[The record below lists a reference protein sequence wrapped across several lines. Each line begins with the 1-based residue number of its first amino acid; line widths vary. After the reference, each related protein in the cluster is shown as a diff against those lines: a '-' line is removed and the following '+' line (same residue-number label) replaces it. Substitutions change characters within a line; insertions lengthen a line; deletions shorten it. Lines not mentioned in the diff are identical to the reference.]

1 MLTLPGEGQGRFCDG
16 ISRCNFLR
24 IGALSLG
31 GLALPDILRAQAQS
45 GALSKKAIIMIFL
58 PGGPPH
64 QDMFDLKT
72 EAPSEIR
79 GEFSPIRTNVPGS
92 QICELLPRMA
102 GRMDKLAIIRS
113 VVGATTSHASFQC
126 MTGWDPRGNQPSGGW
141 PALGSV
147 LSKLRGPLDPALPP
161 YVGLAPKMGHVPWSD
176 PGKPGFLGPSHASFL
191 PNGHGKGDLI
201 LNGISLE
208 RLRDRRALLNSFDRF
223 RREADA
229 SGLMEGFDAF
239 TQQVFGV
246 LTSSRLAEALDLERE
261 DPKLRDRYGRGTAA
275 NQLDGG
281 PKLLDQFLLAR
292 RLVEAG
298 VCCVTLAFSRWDWH
312 SNNFKRGR
320 EDMPML
326 DQGVTALV
334 EDLHQRGLDK
344 DVSVIVWGEFGR
356 TPKINPSGGRDHW
369 PAGLLCSAGLWGN
382 AHGTG
387 HRFNRPPWRRGQRPP
402 SAFSGGVRH
411 PLPEPGYRYRKS
423 HRPRLVG
430 PASLPGREPVQTHT
444 RTHLTGQDRRASQP

>member
-1 MLTLPGEGQGRFCDG
+1 MITLLGEGQGRFCDG
-16 ISRCNFLR
+16 ISRRNFLR

-31 GLALPDILRAQAQS
+31 GLALPEVLRAQAQS

-79 GEFSPIRTNVPGS
+79 GEFSPIRTNVSGI
-92 QICELLPRMA
+92 QICELMPRMA
-102 GRMDKLAIIRS
+102 GMMDKLAIIRS
-113 VVGATTSHASFQC
+113 MVGATTSHASFQC
-126 MTGWDPRGNQPSGGW
+126 MTGHDPRGSQPPGGW
-141 PALGSV
+141 PAFGSV
-147 LSKLRGPLDPALPP
+147 LSKLRGPMDPALPP

-176 PGKPGFLGPSHASFL
+176 PGKPGFLGPAHAPFL
-191 PNGHGKGDLI
+191 PNGDGKGDLI

-208 RLRDRRALLNSFDRF
+208 RLRDRRALLKSFDRF
-223 RREADA
+223 RRDADA
-229 SGLMEGFDAF
+229 SGSMEGFDAF
-239 TQQVFGV
+239 TQQAFGV

-298 VCCVTLAFSRWDWH
+298 VRCVTLAFSRWDWH
-312 SNNFKRGR
+312 SDNFKRGR

-356 TPKINPSGGRDHW
+356 TPKINPQGGRDHW
-369 PAGLLCSAGLWGN
+369 PQVSCALLACGGMR
-382 AHGTG
+382 TG
-387 HRFNRPPWRRGQRPP
+387 QVIGSTDRLGAEAKDRPVHFQEVFATLYQNLGIDISKVTVPDL
-402 SAFSGGVRH
+402 SG
-411 PLPEPGYRYRKS
+411 
-423 HRPRLVG
+423 RPRYLVESQYK
-430 PASLPGREPVQTHT
+430 PIPLSLIHI
-444 RTHLTGQDRRASQP
+444 

>member
-1 MLTLPGEGQGRFCDG
+1 MITLPGEGQGRFCDG
-16 ISRCNFLR
+16 ISRRNFLR
-24 IGALSLG
+24 IGALGLG
-31 GLALPDILRAQAQS
+31 GLALPQILRAQAQS

-79 GEFSPIRTNVPGS
+79 GEFSPIPTNVSGV

-102 GRMDKLAIIRS
+102 GMMDKLAIIRS
-113 VVGATTSHASFQC
+113 MVGATTSHASFQC
-126 MTGWDPRGNQPSGGW
+126 MTGHDPRSNQPAGGW

-176 PGKPGFLGPSHASFL
+176 PGKPGFLGPAHAPFL

-208 RLRDRRALLNSFDRF
+208 RLRDRRALLSSFDRF

-229 SGLMEGFDAF
+229 NGLMEGFDAF
-239 TQQVFGV
+239 TQQAFGV
-246 LTSSRLAEALDLERE
+246 LTSSQLAEALDLERE

-275 NQLDGG
+275 NQADGG

-298 VCCVTLAFSRWDWH
+298 VRCVTLAFSRWDWH

-356 TPKINPSGGRDHW
+356 TPKINPQGGRDHW
-369 PAGLLCSAGLWGN
+369 PQVSCALLACGGMR
-382 AHGTG
+382 TG
-387 HRFNRPPWRRGQRPP
+387 QVIGSTDRLGAEAKDRPVHFQEVFATLYQNLGIDISKVTMPDLSGRPRYLVE
-402 SAFSGGVRH
+402 SQYK
-411 PLPEPGYRYRKS
+411 PLPE
-423 HRPRLVG
+423 LI
-430 PASLPGREPVQTHT
+430 
-444 RTHLTGQDRRASQP
+444 

>member
-1 MLTLPGEGQGRFCDG
+1 MG
-16 ISRCNFLR
+16 
-24 IGALSLG
+24 LG
-31 GLALPDILRAQAQS
+31 GLALPQILRAQAQS

-79 GEFSPIRTNVPGS
+79 GEFSPIPTNVSGV

-102 GRMDKLAIIRS
+102 GMMDKLAIIRS
-113 VVGATTSHASFQC
+113 MVGATTSHASFQC
-126 MTGWDPRGNQPSGGW
+126 MTGHDPRSNQPAGGW

-176 PGKPGFLGPSHASFL
+176 PGKPGFLGPAHAPFL

-208 RLRDRRALLNSFDRF
+208 RLRDRRALLSSFDRF

-229 SGLMEGFDAF
+229 NGLMEGFDAF
-239 TQQVFGV
+239 TQQAFGV
-246 LTSSRLAEALDLERE
+246 LTSSQLAEALDLERE

-275 NQLDGG
+275 NQADGG

-298 VCCVTLAFSRWDWH
+298 VRCVTLAFSRWDWH

-356 TPKINPSGGRDHW
+356 TPKINPQGGRDHW
-369 PAGLLCSAGLWGN
+369 PQVSCALLACGGMR
-382 AHGTG
+382 TG
-387 HRFNRPPWRRGQRPP
+387 QVIGSTDRLGAEAKDRPVHFQEVFATLYQNLGIDISKVTMPDLSGRPRYLVE
-402 SAFSGGVRH
+402 SQYK
-411 PLPEPGYRYRKS
+411 PLPE
-423 HRPRLVG
+423 LI
-430 PASLPGREPVQTHT
+430 
-444 RTHLTGQDRRASQP
+444 

>member
-1 MLTLPGEGQGRFCDG
+1 MITLLGEGQGRFCDG
-16 ISRCNFLR
+16 ISRRNFLR

-31 GLALPDILRAQAQS
+31 GLALPEVLRAQAQS

-79 GEFSPIRTNVPGS
+79 GEFSPIRTNVPGI
-92 QICELLPRMA
+92 QICELMPRMA
-102 GRMDKLAIIRS
+102 GMMDKLAIIRS
-113 VVGATTSHASFQC
+113 MVGATTSHASFQC
-126 MTGWDPRGNQPSGGW
+126 MTGHDPRESQPPGGW
-141 PALGSV
+141 PAFGSV
-147 LSKLRGPLDPALPP
+147 LSKLRGPMDPALPP

-176 PGKPGFLGPSHASFL
+176 PGKPGFLGPAHAPFL
-191 PNGHGKGDLI
+191 PNGDGKGDLI

-208 RLRDRRALLNSFDRF
+208 RLRDRRALLKSFDRF
-223 RREADA
+223 RRDADA
-229 SGLMEGFDAF
+229 SGSMEGFDAF
-239 TQQVFGV
+239 TQQAFGV

-298 VCCVTLAFSRWDWH
+298 VRCVTLAFSRWDWH
-312 SNNFKRGR
+312 SDNFKRGR
-320 EDMPML
+320 EDIPML

-356 TPKINPSGGRDHW
+356 TPKINPQGGRDHW
-369 PAGLLCSAGLWGN
+369 PQVSCALLACGGMR
-382 AHGTG
+382 TG
-387 HRFNRPPWRRGQRPP
+387 QVIGSTDRLGAEAKDRPVHFQEVFATLYQNLGIDTSKVTVPDL
-402 SAFSGGVRH
+402 SG
-411 PLPEPGYRYRKS
+411 
-423 HRPRLVG
+423 RPRYLV
-430 PASLPGREPVQTHT
+430 
-444 RTHLTGQDRRASQP
+444 DSQYKPIPELI

>member
-16 ISRCNFLR
+16 ISRRNFLR

-79 GEFSPIRTNVPGS
+79 GEFSPIRTNVPGI

-102 GRMDKLAIIRS
+102 GMMDKLAIIRS

-176 PGKPGFLGPSHASFL
+176 PGKPGFLGPSHAPFL

-239 TQQVFGV
+239 TQQAFGV

-298 VCCVTLAFSRWDWH
+298 VRCVTLAFSRWDWH

-369 PAGLLCSAGLWGN
+369 PQVSCALLACGGMR
-382 AHGTG
+382 TG
-387 HRFNRPPWRRGQRPP
+387 QVIGSTDRLGAEAKDRPVHFQEVFATLYQNLGIDTGKVTVPDL
-402 SAFSGGVRH
+402 SG
-411 PLPEPGYRYRKS
+411 
-423 HRPRLVG
+423 RPRYLV
-430 PASLPGREPVQTHT
+430 E
-444 RTHLTGQDRRASQP
+444 SQYKPIPELI

>member
-16 ISRCNFLR
+16 ISRRNFLR

-79 GEFSPIRTNVPGS
+79 GEFSPIRTNVPGI

-102 GRMDKLAIIRS
+102 GMMDKLAIIRS

-176 PGKPGFLGPSHASFL
+176 PGKPGFLGPSHAPFL

-229 SGLMEGFDAF
+229 SGLMAGFDAF
-239 TQQVFGV
+239 TQQAFGV

-298 VCCVTLAFSRWDWH
+298 VRCVTLAFSRWDWH

-369 PAGLLCSAGLWGN
+369 PQVSCALLACGGMR
-382 AHGTG
+382 TG
-387 HRFNRPPWRRGQRPP
+387 QVIGSTDRLGAEAKDRPVHFQEVFATLYQNLGIDTGKVTVPDL
-402 SAFSGGVRH
+402 SG
-411 PLPEPGYRYRKS
+411 
-423 HRPRLVG
+423 RPRYLV
-430 PASLPGREPVQTHT
+430 E
-444 RTHLTGQDRRASQP
+444 SQYKPIPELI

>member
-1 MLTLPGEGQGRFCDG
+1 MITLLGEGQGRFCDG
-16 ISRCNFLR
+16 ISRRNFLR

-31 GLALPDILRAQAQS
+31 GLALPEVLRAQAQS

-79 GEFSPIRTNVPGS
+79 GEFSPIRTNVSGI
-92 QICELLPRMA
+92 QICELMPRMA
-102 GRMDKLAIIRS
+102 GMMDKLAIIRS
-113 VVGATTSHASFQC
+113 MVGATTSHASFQC
-126 MTGWDPRGNQPSGGW
+126 MTGHDPRGSQPPGGW
-141 PALGSV
+141 PAFGSV
-147 LSKLRGPLDPALPP
+147 LSKLRGPMDPALPP

-176 PGKPGFLGPSHASFL
+176 PGKPGFLGPAHAPFL
-191 PNGHGKGDLI
+191 PNGDGKGDLI

-208 RLRDRRALLNSFDRF
+208 RLRDRRALLKSFDRF
-223 RREADA
+223 RRDADA
-229 SGLMEGFDAF
+229 SGSMEGFDAF
-239 TQQVFGV
+239 TQQAFGV

-298 VCCVTLAFSRWDWH
+298 VRCVTLAFSRWDWH
-312 SNNFKRGR
+312 SDNFKRGR

-356 TPKINPSGGRDHW
+356 TPKINPQGGRDHW
-369 PAGLLCSAGLWGN
+369 PQVSCALLACGGMR
-382 AHGTG
+382 TG
-387 HRFNRPPWRRGQRPP
+387 QVIGSTDRLGAEAKDRPVHFQEVFATLYQNLGIDISKVTVPDL
-402 SAFSGGVRH
+402 SG
-411 PLPEPGYRYRKS
+411 
-423 HRPRLVG
+423 RPRYLV
-430 PASLPGREPVQTHT
+430 E
-444 RTHLTGQDRRASQP
+444 SQYKPIPELI